1 MPTRDDLVTAWGD
14 HVLPSLRA
22 RARAVFAV
30 GRFVAVNDGVAVFAL
45 PNSAHVEHAIPLV
58 TEVAQAISRQVG
70 ATVGLRLVT
79 ENDVE
84 PPAGGGGSSP
94 AGAPPAGADPMARAA
109 TTELVS
115 SAQAGPEDDDP
126 DFDDL
131 APGEAAGR
139 HDSASWAEGRLREV
153 FPGAEEVP

>member
-1 MPTRDDLVTAWGD
+1 
-14 HVLPSLRA
+14 
-22 RARAVFAV
+22 
-30 GRFVAVNDGVAVFAL
+30 
-45 PNSAHVEHAIPLV
+45 
-58 TEVAQAISRQVG
+58 
-70 ATVGLRLVT
+70 
-79 ENDVE
+79 
-84 PPAGGGGSSP
+84 
-94 AGAPPAGADPMARAA
+94 MARAA